1 MTKLEQAQQIVRL
14 HNAIKRFDN
23 KLEFTRD
30 GRFKDEF
37 VLVYTQNKISEYSPN
52 IELSENDIVV
62 LRSLWAERRRDIEIK
77 LDKLLGEDKS
87 I

>member
-1 MTKLEQAQQIVRL
+1 MDKIEKAQQIARL
-14 HNAIKRFDN
+14 HNAFKMLDA

-37 VLVYTQNKISEYSPN
+37 VLVYTQNKISEHSPN
-52 IELSENDIVV
+52 IELSKNDIVV

>member
-1 MTKLEQAQQIVRL
+1 MDKIEQAQQVVRL
-14 HNAIKRFDN
+14 HNAFKILDA

-37 VLVYTQNKISEYSPN
+37 VLVYTQGKISEYSPN
-52 IELSENDIVV
+52 IELTENDIMV
-62 LRSLWAERRRDIEIK
+62 LRSLWEERRRDIEIK

-87 I
+87 V